1 MSSEPISPGVRR
13 RVLQRAGG
21 CCEYCFCQRRF
32 SPAPFSIEHVVP
44 RSKGGSS
51 EAANLALSCQG
62 CNNYKFTHIT
72 AIDPVSMDEV
82 PLFNPRT
89 DIWSDHFSWAE
100 NFSELVGLSARG
112 RGTISLLRL
121 NRPQVV
127 ALRRILVAAQL
138 HPPAYPFSRLNP

>member
-1 MSSEPISPGVRR
+1 MSSESISPATRR
-13 RVLQRAGG
+13 QVLERARD
-21 CCEYCFCQRRF
+21 CCEYCLCQRRF
-32 SPAPFSIEHVVP
+32 SSTPFSIEHLVP
-44 RSKGGSS
+44 RSQGGSS

-89 DIWSDHFSWAE
+89 DIWCDHFSWAE

-121 NRPQVV
+121 NRPEIV
-127 ALRRILVAAQL
+127 ALRRILVATQL
-138 HPPAYPFSRLNP
+138 HPPPYPYGRMNP